1 MQWYVLTE
9 DFTLEHI
16 GYNDL
21 YQGAYQHVLDQGI
34 PFIEVVSDY
43 QVEQWI
49 EEYNQSMDEARGVG
63 YGTEV

>member
-1 MQWYVLTE
+1 MQWYILTE
-9 DFTLEHI
+9 DYELQHI

-21 YQGAYQHVLDQGI
+21 YQGAYQHVLDQGV

-49 EEYNQSMDEARGVG
+49 ETYNRSMDEARGVCHEQ
-63 YGTEV
+63 EV